1 MPPPDP
7 AEADT
12 AGATVDPSPL
22 SGSRLHRPPAQAPHH
37 HSHYAAAE
45 RPPLQHLLSDAST
58 ASSKSAGSVSN
69 TSTEKTSLQSDSPT
83 THSASTCAPAA
94 TQAQPAAPMGEPI
107 SPYAL
112 AKRTNGALRAEA
124 AGALPPEPNS
134 PPLHTFPTFLLSL
147 LTAIESDPATIRS
160 HLDHLAGCRAAP
172 AAFAALPQGKPA
184 ETDAIVQSLT
194 RLADRLSDK
203 EDEEEAR
210 EELVQQME
218 QAKLDEDTAEKRTP
232 FPLTVSTTSGPPSAG
247 DPTAR
252 RPFVPGDSLEE
263 IRKNYEEQLHA
274 LRILHAEELYR
285 AQVSHDNEVRTI
297 ANVAAAISRGDLS
310 KTIDAEV
317 DGEMAVLKEAINDMV
332 YKLRLFSSEVTRVS
346 LDVGTHGK
354 LGGQAVVTGVE
365 GTWRTLTE
373 TVNTMA
379 RQLTIQIRSIA
390 VVTSAI
396 ARGDLSKTIDAE
408 VSGEMATLKE
418 TVNSMVSRLRV
429 FSSEVTRVAREVGT
443 DGQLGGQATVPG
455 VEGTWKELT
464 VSVNQMAQNLTLQVR
479 EIASVT
485 KAVADGDLSKTV
497 DIGAS
502 GEIRELKMTV
512 NSMVAQLRR
521 FAAEVTR
528 VALEVG
534 TEGQLGGTADVD
546 GVQGEWQSLVSS
558 VNTMAMNLTQQ
569 VRSIADV
576 TRAVAEGD
584 LSRKI
589 DVQVKG
595 EMLDL
600 KLTVNSM
607 VDSLRIFAAEVTRVA
622 KEVGTDGR
630 LGGQAYVT
638 NVAGE
643 WKSLVDSV
651 NRMCGNLTDQVRSIA
666 KATTAVARGDLSQ
679 KVDIEAS
686 GEVLQLVVTI
696 NEMVDRLATFASEV
710 TRVAREVGTKGNL
723 GVIATVD
730 DIDGTWEEITNN
742 VNTMATNLTSQVR
755 AFAQISAAAS
765 EGDFSSFVTVE
776 ASGEMDSL
784 KTKIN
789 KMVFSLRDSLQK
801 NTMAR
806 EAAELANRSKSE
818 FLANMS
824 HEIRTPM
831 NGIIGLTGVTLE
843 TDLTRQQRENLMI
856 VSNLANSLLL
866 IIDDILDISKIE
878 AGRMT
883 VEQIPFSV
891 RSAVFGILKTLAVK
905 ATQSRLDLMYQ
916 VDSDIPDLLVGD
928 PFRLRQV
935 ITNLVGN
942 AIKFT
947 QSGQVA
953 LSCRLGSAD
962 LTNRTYQIEFCISD
976 TGIGIKPDKL
986 NLIFDT
992 FAQADGSTTRKY
1004 GGTGLGLTI
1013 SRRLVQLMGGEMW
1026 VTSEFGRGSQFLFTI
1041 ECPMGDWT
1049 LDQVRHKTFFPHF
1062 GRRIL
1067 LIDTL
1072 HHDSSVVESM
1082 KELGLDVTVVEALE
1096 QACTLDSTQAGS
1108 FDAVLVDQLSVVER
1122 LREVE
1127 SLRYIPLVL
1136 ISPQI
1141 PQLNLKYCL
1150 DLGITNCVESPTNA
1164 QDMCNAL
1171 LPALESSNRLT
1182 ADRGG
1187 DASFKVLLAED
1198 NVVNQKVALKFLE
1211 SAGHQTE
1218 VVENGALALEA
1229 VKKNFYDIVLMDLSM
1244 PFMGGEQATQIIRK
1258 FEQDNGL
1265 ERLPIVALTAHAM
1278 LGDREKCLQAGMD
1291 DYLTKPL
1298 RKPDLLST
1306 IQKIVTARRAGQCT
1320 ARALGLRFDL

>member
-1 MPPPDP
+1 
-7 AEADT
+7 
-12 AGATVDPSPL
+12 
-22 SGSRLHRPPAQAPHH
+22 
-37 HSHYAAAE
+37 
-45 RPPLQHLLSDAST
+45 
-58 ASSKSAGSVSN
+58 
-69 TSTEKTSLQSDSPT
+69 
-83 THSASTCAPAA
+83 
-94 TQAQPAAPMGEPI
+94 
-107 SPYAL
+107 
-112 AKRTNGALRAEA
+112 
-124 AGALPPEPNS
+124 
-134 PPLHTFPTFLLSL
+134 
-147 LTAIESDPATIRS
+147 
-160 HLDHLAGCRAAP
+160 
-172 AAFAALPQGKPA
+172 
-184 ETDAIVQSLT
+184 
-194 RLADRLSDK
+194 
-203 EDEEEAR
+203 
-210 EELVQQME
+210 
-218 QAKLDEDTAEKRTP
+218 
-232 FPLTVSTTSGPPSAG
+232 
-247 DPTAR
+247 
-252 RPFVPGDSLEE
+252 
-263 IRKNYEEQLHA
+263 
-274 LRILHAEELYR
+274 
-285 AQVSHDNEVRTI
+285 
-297 ANVAAAISRGDLS
+297 
-310 KTIDAEV
+310 
-317 DGEMAVLKEAINDMV
+317 
-332 YKLRLFSSEVTRVS
+332 
-346 LDVGTHGK
+346 
-354 LGGQAVVTGVE
+354 
-365 GTWRTLTE
+365 
-373 TVNTMA
+373 
-379 RQLTIQIRSIA
+379 
-390 VVTSAI
+390 
-396 ARGDLSKTIDAE
+396 
-408 VSGEMATLKE
+408 
-418 TVNSMVSRLRV
+418 
-429 FSSEVTRVAREVGT
+429 
-443 DGQLGGQATVPG
+443 
-455 VEGTWKELT
+455 
-464 VSVNQMAQNLTLQVR
+464 
-479 EIASVT
+479 
-485 KAVADGDLSKTV
+485 
-497 DIGAS
+497 
-502 GEIRELKMTV
+502 
-512 NSMVAQLRR
+512 
-521 FAAEVTR
+521 
-528 VALEVG
+528 
-534 TEGQLGGTADVD
+534 
-546 GVQGEWQSLVSS
+546 
-558 VNTMAMNLTQQ
+558 
-569 VRSIADV
+569 
-576 TRAVAEGD
+576 
-584 LSRKI
+584 
-589 DVQVKG
+589 
-595 EMLDL
+595 
-600 KLTVNSM
+600 
-607 VDSLRIFAAEVTRVA
+607 
-622 KEVGTDGR
+622 
-630 LGGQAYVT
+630 
-638 NVAGE
+638 
-643 WKSLVDSV
+643 
-651 NRMCGNLTDQVRSIA
+651 
-666 KATTAVARGDLSQ
+666 
-679 KVDIEAS
+679 
-686 GEVLQLVVTI
+686 
-696 NEMVDRLATFASEV
+696 
-710 TRVAREVGTKGNL
+710 
-723 GVIATVD
+723 
-730 DIDGTWEEITNN
+730 
-742 VNTMATNLTSQVR
+742 MATNLTSQVR

-1141 PQLNLKYCL
+1141 PQLNLKVRRVSSLLCRESGLTRCALQYCL

-1198 NVVNQKVALKFLE
+1198 
-1211 SAGHQTE
+1211 SAFP
-1218 VVENGALALEA
+1218 GAACQVSWPMA
-1229 VKKNFYDIVLMDLSM
+1229 DIRPRCRRRQSEGRPQV
-1244 PFMGGEQATQIIRK
+1244 PGERW
-1258 FEQDNGL
+1258 
-1265 ERLPIVALTAHAM
+1265 PP
-1278 LGDREKCLQAGMD
+1278 DRG
-1291 DYLTKPL
+1291 
-1298 RKPDLLST
+1298 
-1306 IQKIVTARRAGQCT
+1306 RREW
-1320 ARALGLRFDL
+1320 RSRP